1 MFCQY
6 DSGKIFLAFFDKT
19 DIKLPE
25 PYYPY
30 RQKLNLP
37 VMSGISAPH
46 VSPDPTLVRKVHG
59 LIAGRLALM
68 FLLLLASWWWTNSFP
83 AGSASFEN
91 FPSGLAIFFLVSI
104 ALSGVYYLVLRLND
118 DLLLQMRVQFLV
130 DILFVTG
137 LVWQTGDL
145 LSPYITLYVILICVS
160 GFFLSKNDT
169 LIIAGG
175 CVACFTALSVLIG
188 QELLFSYSGEARASR
203 IVQIIG
209 FNNVAILLVG
219 LLAARMSER
228 RRVAEELK
236 ETAASFA
243 DLNVLHERIIQ
254 SIGSGLITTDLEG
267 KIYAFNRAAEE
278 ISGLR
283 ANETIGES
291 VFTLLG
297 DEIRPAIGICLG
309 SPDRNSFESGPFE
322 AKMRTA
328 LRKDGSRRRVT
339 VLCSVSPLFGRH
351 GRFSGLII
359 TFQDVTQIRQLEETL
374 RRSDRL
380 AAVGRM
386 AAGLAHEIR
395 NPLGSMSSAL
405 QFMQEKSTST
415 PDEASLMNV
424 VLRESDR
431 LNGIITNF
439 LAYARPSA
447 NGFSHQTAEMDLGQA
462 LRDCFSLLRHSP
474 EVRDFHLLDCE
485 LPTSTVTINANETE
499 IKQVFWNLLQ
509 NAIQAMPA
517 GGRLSVRL
525 TEKGQNFVRTE
536 FQDTGCGI
544 SAETK
549 RHLFEPFSHGAR
561 GMGLGLSIVHKIVT
575 DHGGRIDVQSAVGKG
590 TRITVDLPK

>member
-1 MFCQY
+1 MSRSASISFSQ
-6 DSGKIFLAFFDKT
+6 
-19 DIKLPE
+19 E
-25 PYYPY
+25 P
-30 RQKLNLP
+30 
-37 VMSGISAPH
+37 G
-46 VSPDPTLVRKVHG
+46 LVRKVQSLIVARLG
-59 LIAGRLALM
+59 LI
-68 FLLLLASWWWTNSFP
+68 FLLLLASWWWTNGLPESTAIDSFP
-83 AGSASFEN
+83 SALS
-91 FPSGLAIFFLVSI
+91 LFFLVSI
-104 ALSGVYYLVLRLND
+104 GLSGVYYLALRLNNNR
-118 DLLLQMRVQFLV
+118 LLQLRIQFSI

-145 LSPYITLYVILICVS
+145 LSPYITLYVILVCVA
-160 GFFLSKNDT
+160 GFFLSKTDT
-169 LIIAGG
+169 LLLAAS
-175 CVACFTALSVLIG
+175 CVGCFTLLTVLTG
-188 QELLFSYSGEARASR
+188 QSLLFSFSGEARPSR
-203 IVQIIG
+203 MIQIIG

-219 LLAARMSER
+219 LLAARLSER

-243 DLNVLHERIIQ
+243 DLNILHERIVQ
-254 SIGSGLITTDLEG
+254 SIGSGLITTDLDG

-283 ANETIGES
+283 ADETIGES
-291 VFTLLG
+291 VFSLLG
-297 DEIRPAIGICLG
+297 EEIRPAVGLCLG
-309 SPDRNSFESGPFE
+309 AADGSGYLSGQFE
-322 AKMRTA
+322 AKMRAA

-339 VLCSVSPLFGRH
+339 VSCSVSPLFGRH

-359 TFQDVTQIRQLEETL
+359 TFQDVTQIRALEETV

-405 QFMQEKSTST
+405 QFMQEKSRPT
-415 PDEASLMNV
+415 PEEASLMNV

-447 NGFSHQTAEMDLGQA
+447 NGFSREMTEMDIGQA

-474 EVRDFHLLDCE
+474 DVRDSHVLDCE
-485 LPTSTVTINANETE
+485 LPKIPVTLTANETE

-509 NAIQAMPA
+509 NSIQAMPD
-517 GGRLSVRL
+517 GGRLYVRL
-525 TEKGQNFVRTE
+525 NDAPDKFVRIE

-544 SAETK
+544 GAEARK
-549 RHLFEPFSHGAR
+549 HLFEPFAIGAR

-575 DHGGRIDVQSAVGKG
+575 DHGGRIDVQSAVKKG
-590 TRITVDLPK
+590 TRITVDLPR

>member
-1 MFCQY
+1 ML
-6 DSGKIFLAFFDKT
+6 K
-19 DIKLPE
+19 
-25 PYYPY
+25 
-30 RQKLNLP
+30 
-37 VMSGISAPH
+37 SAVSH
-46 VSPDPTLVRKVHG
+46 VLPDPTLVRKVQG

-83 AGSASFEN
+83 AAAALEN
-91 FPSGLAIFFLVSI
+91 FPSGLALFFLGSI
-104 ALSGVYYLVLRLND
+104 ALSCVYYLVLRIYNN
-118 DLLLQMRVQFLV
+118 LLLQMRVQFLI

-145 LSPYITLYVILICVS
+145 LSPYITLYIILICVA
-160 GFFLSKNDT
+160 GFYVSKNGT

-175 CVACFTALSVLIG
+175 CVACFTALSILIG

-243 DLNVLHERIIQ
+243 DLNILHERIVQ

-267 KIYAFNRAAEE
+267 KIYAFNRTAEE

-283 ANETIGES
+283 ASETIGES
-291 VFTLLG
+291 VFSLLG
-297 DEIRPAIGICLG
+297 DEIRTAIGICLG
-309 SPDRNSFESGPFE
+309 SPQRNSFESGPIE
-322 AKMRTA
+322 VKMRTA
-328 LRKDGSRRRVT
+328 LRKDGSQRHVT
-339 VLCSVSPLFGRH
+339 VTCSVSPLFGRH

-359 TFQDVTQIRQLEETL
+359 TFQDVTHIRQLEETL

-405 QFMQEKSTST
+405 QFMQDRTASTA
-415 PDEASLMNV
+415 DEASLMNV

-439 LAYARPSA
+439 LAYARPTA
-447 NGFSHQTAEMDLGQA
+447 NGFSRETAAMDVGQA
-462 LRDCFSLLRHSP
+462 LRDCLSLLRHSP
-474 EVRDFHLLDCE
+474 EVSDLHKFDSNV
-485 LPTSTVTINANETE
+485 PSAPVTINANETE
-499 IKQVFWNLLQ
+499 IKQVFWNVLQ

-517 GGRLSVRL
+517 GGNLKVRL
-525 TEKGQNFVRTE
+525 TENGNTFVRIE
-536 FQDTGCGI
+536 FLDTGCGI

-549 RHLFEPFSHGAR
+549 KHLFEPFARGAR

-575 DHGGRIDVQSAVGKG
+575 DHGGRIDVQSAVKKG

>member
-1 MFCQY
+1 
-6 DSGKIFLAFFDKT
+6 
-19 DIKLPE
+19 
-25 PYYPY
+25 
-30 RQKLNLP
+30 
-37 VMSGISAPH
+37 
-46 VSPDPTLVRKVHG
+46 
-59 LIAGRLALM
+59 
-68 FLLLLASWWWTNSFP
+68 
-83 AGSASFEN
+83 
-91 FPSGLAIFFLVSI
+91 
-104 ALSGVYYLVLRLND
+104 
-118 DLLLQMRVQFLV
+118 MRVQFLI
-130 DILFVTG
+130 DILFITG

-145 LSPYITLYVILICVS
+145 LSPYITLYVILICVA

-169 LIIAGG
+169 LIIAAS
-175 CVACFTALSVLIG
+175 CVVCFTALSVLIG
-188 QELLFSYSGEARASR
+188 QEVIFSYSGEARASR

-228 RRVAEELK
+228 RRVADELK
-236 ETAASFA
+236 EAAASFA
-243 DLNVLHERIIQ
+243 DLNVLHERIVQ

-283 ANETIGES
+283 ASEIIGES
-291 VFTLLG
+291 IFSLLG
-297 DEIRPAIGICLG
+297 DEIRPAVGICLG
-309 SPDRNSFESGPFE
+309 STDRDSFSSGQFE
-322 AKMRTA
+322 ARMRTA
-328 LRKDGSRRRVT
+328 LRKDGSRRHVA
-339 VLCSVSPLFGRH
+339 VSCSVSPLFGRH

-359 TFQDVTQIRQLEETL
+359 TFQDVTQIRQLEDTL

-405 QFMQEKSTST
+405 QFMQERST
-415 PDEASLMNV
+415 PTPEEASLMNV

-447 NGFSHQTAEMDLGQA
+447 NGFSHETTEMDVGQA
-462 LRDCFSLLRHSP
+462 LHDCISLLRHSP
-474 EVRDFHLLDCE
+474 EVNDSHILDCE
-485 LPTSTVTINANETE
+485 LPNAPVAIKANETE

-509 NAIQAMPA
+509 NSVQAMPN
-517 GGRLSVRL
+517 GGKLGVRF
-525 TEKGQNFVRTE
+525 TEKGQNFVRIE

-544 SAETK
+544 SAEAK
-549 RHLFEPFSHGAR
+549 KHLFEPFAHGAR
-561 GMGLGLSIVHKIVT
+561 GMGLGLSIVHKIVS
-575 DHGGRIDVQSAVGKG
+575 DHGGRIDVQSAQKKG

>member
-1 MFCQY
+1 ML
-6 DSGKIFLAFFDKT
+6 K
-19 DIKLPE
+19 
-25 PYYPY
+25 
-30 RQKLNLP
+30 
-37 VMSGISAPH
+37 SAVLH
-46 VSPDPTLVRKVHG
+46 VLPDPPLVRKVQG

-68 FLLLLASWWWTNSFP
+68 FLLLLASWWWTNSFS
-83 AGSASFEN
+83 AASASLEN
-91 FPSGLAIFFLVSI
+91 FPSGLALFFLVSI
-104 ALSGVYYLVLRLND
+104 ALSGVYYLVLRFNND
-118 DLLLQMRVQFLV
+118 LRWQMRIQFLI

-145 LSPYITLYVILICVS
+145 LSPYITLYIILICVA
-160 GFFLSKNDT
+160 GFYVSKNYT
-169 LIIAGG
+169 LIVAGG
-175 CVACFTALSVLIG
+175 CVACFTALSILIG

-283 ANETIGES
+283 AIETIGES
-291 VFTLLG
+291 VFSLLG

-309 SPDRNSFESGPFE
+309 SPQRHSFESGPIE

-328 LRKDGSRRRVT
+328 LRKDGSRRHVSVT
-339 VLCSVSPLFGRH
+339 CSVSPLFGRH

-405 QFMQEKSTST
+405 QFMQERTASTT
-415 PDEASLMNV
+415 DEASLMNV

-447 NGFSHQTAEMDLGQA
+447 NGFSRETTLMDVSQA
-462 LRDCFSLLRHSP
+462 LSDCLSLLRHSP
-474 EVRDFHLLDCE
+474 EVMDFHNFDCD
-485 LPTSTVTINANETE
+485 LPSSPITITANETE
-499 IKQVFWNLLQ
+499 IKQVFWNVLQ
-509 NAIQAMPA
+509 NAIQAMP
-517 GGRLSVRL
+517 GGGNLKVRLSESGK
-525 TEKGQNFVRTE
+525 TFVRIE

-544 SAETK
+544 NAETK
-549 RHLFEPFSHGAR
+549 RHLFEPFAYGAR

-575 DHGGRIDVQSAVGKG
+575 DHGGRIDVQSAVKKG
-590 TRITVDLPK
+590 TRVTVDLPK